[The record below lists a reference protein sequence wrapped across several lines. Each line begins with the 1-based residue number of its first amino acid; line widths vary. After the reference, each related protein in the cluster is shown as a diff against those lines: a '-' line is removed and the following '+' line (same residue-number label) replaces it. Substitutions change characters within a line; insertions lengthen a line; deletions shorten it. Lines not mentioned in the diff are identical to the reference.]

1 MVIYGTA
8 LLAFCMLVGLV
19 IGQLLGITLGVGK
32 NVGGVGIAMLL
43 LIVLSDWL
51 RRRHRLPV
59 PTQQGVLFWSSIYIP
74 IVVAMAASQNVVKAA
89 SGGWLALVAGVAT
102 VLACLALVPVLS
114 RIGSNAA
121 DPTDSPPGDKA

>member
-8 LLAFCMLVGLV
+8 LLAFCMLAGLV
-19 IGQLLGITLGVGK
+19 IGQLLGIALGVGK

-51 RRRHRLPV
+51 RRRDRLPV

-89 SGGWLALVAGVAT
+89 SGGWLALVAGVTT

-114 RIGSNAA
+114 RIGSKVANQ
-121 DPTDSPPGDKA
+121 DDSSPGDQP